1 MTLKVS
7 LDCGRT
13 WSACTPGL
21 IDFEQYPALL
31 LRFVESGE
39 EELPSWI
46 APCLQRP
53 LDARSIIREQPVGLW
68 YLLT

>member
-7 LDCGRT
+7 LDCGRS

-46 APCLQRP
+46 APCLQR
-53 LDARSIIREQPVGLW
+53 LLNARSMAREQPVEL
-68 YLLT
+68 